1 MGCGAFGIGG
11 LLVGVALTVWLGSMA
26 LSGSTGGDSRSKRP
40 QSTSDVSALDST
52 LDDLSSPVPGLEPSG
67 ATLVAPD
74 GLAASGD
81 LRLQGTNL
89 SPGPIDVSTC
99 LAATDA
105 PACDPSTTVTVT
117 VGGDGR
123 LDAAVPIHRVITIGG
138 TAYDCA
144 ARAGACTLFGQRPDN
159 PLDTGLPAALS
170 FAPDLPP
177 VDAVAPPG

>member
-26 LSGSTGGDSRSKRP
+26 LSGSTGGDRGSKRP
-40 QSTSDVSALDST
+40 KGTSDVSSLDST
-52 LDDLSSPVPGLEPSG
+52 IDDLSSPVPGLEPSG

-81 LRLQGTNL
+81 LQLTGTNL
-89 SPGPIDVSTC
+89 SPGPIAISTC

-105 PACDPSTTVTVT
+105 PACDPTTTITVT

-123 LDAAVPIHRVITIGG
+123 LAAAVPIHRVITIDG

-144 ARAGACTLFGQRPDN
+144 ARAGACLLFGQRPDN
-159 PLDTGLPAALS
+159 PLDTGLPASLS